1 MPSDCV
7 GVFPFFVFEGG
18 GGRGGRKKPKPR
30 RNRPRLGV
38 FFQ

>member
-7 GVFPFFVFEGG
+7 GVFPFFVFEG

>member
-18 GGRGGRKKPKPR
+18 GG
-30 RNRPRLGV
+30 GV
-38 FFQ
+38 EKSPSHAEIDLV

>member
-18 GGRGGRKKPKPR
+18 GGGRGVEKSPSHAEID
-30 RNRPRLGV
+30 LV
-38 FFQ
+38 

>member
-18 GGRGGRKKPKPR
+18 SGGRKKPKPR